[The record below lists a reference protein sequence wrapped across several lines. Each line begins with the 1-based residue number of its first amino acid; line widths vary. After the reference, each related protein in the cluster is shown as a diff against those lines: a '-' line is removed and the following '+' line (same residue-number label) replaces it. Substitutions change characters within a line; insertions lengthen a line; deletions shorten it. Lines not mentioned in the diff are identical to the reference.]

1 MTKMRKK
8 DQSDDADIDT
18 DIRIWRNVF
27 LPLRTIYRGS
37 ILDQTYYMVSQK
49 NIFRKRQV
57 GKFNTAS
64 QNCIPKTGKTKEVRA
79 NLEQT

>member
-8 DQSDDADIDT
+8 
-18 DIRIWRNVF
+18 IRVTMRI
-27 LPLRTIYRGS
+27 LTLIYAYGE
-37 ILDQTYYMVSQK
+37 TYFYRCAQYIGGLYWIKPTMVSQK